1 MCPRLCSAL
10 PKKNQSRSPRNRLWC
25 FVVPPRHK
33 PAKNQ
38 GERSSNPNR
47 REPDMDTMTAALEV
61 PLLLASPTTETSPRV
76 AAGRLPLMA
85 FVDAETERVLQ
96 ESAVMLGRCVI
107 MRGGIGKATEY
118 LNQQR
123 SPQLLIVDISGVDMP
138 LPQMQTLADVCEPG
152 TDVVALGDRDSVGLY
167 RDLIEAGISNYIVKP
182 LTRDL
187 LSKLLVPKTSA
198 VKIAKTSLKLGKIV
212 AFVGARGGVGTT
224 TLAAN

>member
-1 MCPRLCSAL
+1 
-10 PKKNQSRSPRNRLWC
+10 
-25 FVVPPRHK
+25 
-33 PAKNQ
+33 
-38 GERSSNPNR
+38 
-47 REPDMDTMTAALEV
+47 MDTMTAALEV

-123 SPQLLIVDISGVDMP
+123 SPQLLIVDISGLDMP
-138 LPQMQTLADVCEPG
+138 LSLVHTLADVCEPG

-167 RDLIEAGISNYIVKP
+167 RDLIEAGVSNYIVKP

-187 LSKLLVPKTSA
+187 LTKLLAPKTANVPRSA
-198 VKIAKTSLKLGKIV
+198 
-212 AFVGARGGVGTT
+212 
-224 TLAAN
+224 

>member
-1 MCPRLCSAL
+1 
-10 PKKNQSRSPRNRLWC
+10 
-25 FVVPPRHK
+25 
-33 PAKNQ
+33 
-38 GERSSNPNR
+38 
-47 REPDMDTMTAALEV
+47 MDTMTAALEV

-118 LNQQR
+118 LSQQR

-167 RDLIEAGISNYIVKP
+167 RDLIEAGQPAALGP
-182 LTRDL
+182 LMANNHL
-187 LSKLLVPKTSA
+187 LLQTLDVSSPELDRLVAAALHPDDSVQMIERLA
-198 VKIAKTSLKLGKIV
+198 S
-212 AFVGARGGVGTT
+212 
-224 TLAAN
+224 TLR